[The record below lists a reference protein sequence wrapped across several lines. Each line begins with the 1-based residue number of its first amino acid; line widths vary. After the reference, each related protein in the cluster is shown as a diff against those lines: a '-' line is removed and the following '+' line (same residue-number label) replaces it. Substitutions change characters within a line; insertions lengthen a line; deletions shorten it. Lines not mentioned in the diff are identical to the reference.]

1 MNTRLLPLFLF
12 LLTLIALSGF
22 LYSVTIP
29 ASPMPLTSPTF
40 SLNSANGFY
49 ARSARLVLSGTDVTM
64 VEVIVYNDLTS
75 ARTVEVTVQIY
86 DWNGNLISGG
96 SVTSGVP
103 GQSIVTVTVTLSP
116 IVPYSSVGTVV
127 VHVG

>member
-1 MNTRLLPLFLF
+1 MNIRLLPLFLF

-22 LYSVTIP
+22 IYSVTIP
-29 ASPMPLTSPTF
+29 ASPMPLISPTF

-49 ARSARLVLSGTDVTM
+49 ARSARLFLSGTDVTY
-64 VEVIVYNDLTS
+64 VQVIVYNDLTS
-75 ARTVEVTVQIY
+75 DRTATVTVQIY

-96 SVTSGVP
+96 SVSVGVP
-103 GQSIVTVTVTLSP
+103 GRSTGPATVTLSP
-116 IVPYSSVGTVV
+116 PVPYSSVGTVV

>member
-1 MNTRLLPLFLF
+1 MLPLFLF

-40 SLNSANGFY
+40 SLNSANDFY
-49 ARSARLVLSGTDVTM
+49 ARSARLVLSGTDVTHM
-64 VEVIVYNDLTS
+64 EVIVYNDLTRRRT
-75 ARTVEVTVQIY
+75 ATVTVEIY
-86 DWNGNLISGG
+86 DWNGNSISGG
-96 SVTSGVP
+96 SISRSVP
-103 GQSIVTVTVTLSP
+103 GQSTRTATVTLSRP
-116 IVPYSSVGTVV
+116 VPYSSVGTVV

>member
-1 MNTRLLPLFLF
+1 MNIRLLLLLLFLF
-12 LLTLIALSGF
+12 TLIALSGF

-49 ARSARLVLSGTDVTM
+49 AKSARLILSGTDVTK

-75 ARTVEVTVQIY
+75 ARTAQSRCRSLTGMGTSFLEVALLVVSR
-86 DWNGNLISGG
+86 DEA
-96 SVTSGVP
+96 P
-103 GQSIVTVTVTLSP
+103 PATVTLSP
-116 IVPYSSVGTVV
+116 PVPYSSVGTVV

>member
-103 GQSIVTVTVTLSP
+103 GQSIVTVTVTLSTP
-116 IVPYSSVGTVV
+116 VPYSSVGTVV

>member
-1 MNTRLLPLFLF
+1 MNIRLLPLFLF

-49 ARSARLVLSGTDVTM
+49 ARSARLFLSGTDVTY
-64 VEVIVYNDLTS
+64 VQVIVYNDLTS
-75 ARTVEVTVQIY
+75 DRTATVTVQIY

-103 GQSIVTVTVTLSP
+103 GQSIATVTVTLSP
-116 IVPYSSVGTVV
+116 PVPYSSVGTVV
-127 VHVG
+127 VDVG

>member
-1 MNTRLLPLFLF
+1 MNIRLLPLFLF
-12 LLTLIALSGF
+12 LLTLIAFSGF

-49 ARSARLVLSGTDVTM
+49 ARSARLVLSGTDVTK

-75 ARTVEVTVQIY
+75 DRTATVTVQIY
-86 DWNGNLISGG
+86 DWNGNSISGG
-96 SVTSGVP
+96 SVSVGVQ
-103 GQSIVTVTVTLSP
+103 GRSIATVTVTLSP
-116 IVPYSSVGTVV
+116 PVPYSSVGTVV
-127 VHVG
+127 VHDG